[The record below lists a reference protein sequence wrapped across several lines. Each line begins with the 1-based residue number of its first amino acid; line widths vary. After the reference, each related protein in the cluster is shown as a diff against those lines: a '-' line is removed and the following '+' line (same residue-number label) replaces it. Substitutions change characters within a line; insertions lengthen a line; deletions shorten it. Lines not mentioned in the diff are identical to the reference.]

1 MSAAGEQG
9 VAMIRSVE
17 FYRSRIFCRCP
28 KCDRKAIISNTP
40 ERVRVSCLSCT
51 YQEDQSPAKL
61 YDPVVGV
68 ARRPCPTCGYCWLS
82 AEVYAKA
89 KGRLKPTITVS
100 CPACKQS
107 TVLNLTWQND
117 MSDRYSNSPTAPF
130 FGFPLWLQIDCCDN
144 TLWAYN
150 EKHLA
155 SLTAYIASKN
165 RGEWPMKSRL
175 PKWMITAKNRDTV
188 LKCLAKLDKMLIE
201 A

>member
-1 MSAAGEQG
+1 MSVDEEQSIS
-9 VAMIRSVE
+9 VIRSVE
-17 FYRSRIFCRCP
+17 FYRERILCRCP
-28 KCDRKAIISNTP
+28 KCNRKALIFNDS

-51 YQEDQSPAKL
+51 YQEDQSPDKL

-68 ARRPCPTCGYCWLS
+68 AQQPCPTCGHQWLS
-82 AEVYAKA
+82 AEINAKD
-89 KGRLKPTITVS
+89 KHRLRQTVTVN

-107 TVLNLTWQND
+107 AVLKLTWRND
-117 MSDRYSNSPTAPF
+117 LSDRYSNNPTAPF

-155 SLTAYIASKN
+155 SLRAFIESKN

-175 PKWMITAKNRDTV
+175 PKWMITAKNRDIV
-188 LKCLAKLDKMLIE
+188 LKCLAKLDKMLLE
-201 A
+201 T